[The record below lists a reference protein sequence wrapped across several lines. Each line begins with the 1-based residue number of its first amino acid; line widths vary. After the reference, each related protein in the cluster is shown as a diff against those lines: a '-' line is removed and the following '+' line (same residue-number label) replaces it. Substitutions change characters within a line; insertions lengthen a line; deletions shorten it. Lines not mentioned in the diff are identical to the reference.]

1 MLLAFEVYFPTIVRR
16 QIPSSVGAVIRGAA
30 ENAAAALVK
39 ALVSCCQ
46 TTVGHLV
53 PGTRWEVLKVSEDG
67 SPVDPQWIRGGST
80 ADPLWRPVETSWC
93 QNQPGLQQWIILV
106 NQNYIDYSGD

>member
-16 QIPSSVGAVIRGAA
+16 QIPSSVGAMIRGAA
-30 ENAAAALVK
+30 ENAAVALVK

-53 PGTRWEVLKVSEDG
+53 PGTWWEVLKVSEDG
-67 SPVDPQWIRGGST
+67 SPVDPQ
-80 ADPLWRPVETSWC
+80 WRPVETSWC
-93 QNQPGLQQWIILV
+93 QNQPGLQQWIIPV
-106 NQNYIDYSGD
+106 NQDSIDYSGD